1 MITADI
7 IFLIAMLIALALGA
21 FLGFGKVFCI
31 ILKGKLGFV
40 LALYIAYLLTNV
52 LYNIPFIHD
61 FGVSIVNGLTDNSN
75 FFTNIL
81 LFIRID
87 FIIIFLIVAVIC
99 VILKLIFAKTI
110 QAVFEMDNKVMKVIN
125 RVTGSL
131 TMFAYAFT
139 LTLIVFQII
148 YVANGG
154 VEGSYYQSLNGSFFR
169 LNELFANNPLAAFH
183 LF

>member
-1 MITADI
+1 MVTADV
-7 IFLIAMLIALALGA
+7 IFLIAMIIALALGA
-21 FLGFGKVFCI
+21 LLGFGKVFCF
-31 ILKGKLGFV
+31 ILKGKFGFV
-40 LALYIAYLLTNV
+40 LALYLAYLLTNV

-61 FGVSIVNGLTDNSN
+61 FGVSIVTSLTNNSN

-87 FIIIFLIVAVIC
+87 FIIIFLIVAVGC

-110 QAVFEMDNKVMKVIN
+110 QAIFEMDNKVMKIIN

-131 TMFAYAFT
+131 IMFVYAFT
-139 LTLIVFQII
+139 LMLTVFQVI
-148 YVANGG
+148 YTFNNGING
-154 VEGSYYQSLNGSFFR
+154 EYYQTLLGSVFKLNY
-169 LNELFANNPLAAFH
+169 LYADNPLAAFQ

>member
-21 FLGFGKVFCI
+21 LLGFGKVFVI

-40 LALYIAYLLTNV
+40 LALYVAYLLTNI

-61 FGVSIVNGLTDNSN
+61 FGVGIVNGLTDNSN

-87 FIIIFLIVAVIC
+87 FIIIFLIVAFIC
-99 VILKLIFAKTI
+99 ILLKIIFAKTI
-110 QAVFEMDNKVMKVIN
+110 QAFFEMDNKVMKIIN

-131 TMFAYAFT
+131 TMLLYAFT
-139 LTLIVFQII
+139 LMLIVFQII
-148 YVANGG
+148 YTFNDG
-154 VEGSYYQSLNGSFFR
+154 VNGSYFYSLKGSVFG
-169 LNELFANNPLAAFH
+169 LNLLYANNPLAAFH

>member
-7 IFLIAMLIALALGA
+7 IFLIAMLLALALGA
-21 FLGFGKVFCI
+21 LLGFGKVFVF

-40 LALYIAYLLTNV
+40 LALYIAYLLTNI

-61 FGVSIVNGLTDNSN
+61 FGVGIVTGLTDNNN

-87 FIIIFLIVAVIC
+87 FIIIFLIVAVGCI
-99 VILKLIFAKTI
+99 VLKLVFAKTI
-110 QAVFEMDNKVMKVIN
+110 QAVFEMDNKVMKIVN

-131 TMFAYAFT
+131 TMFLYAFT
-139 LTLIVFQII
+139 LMLIVFQTI
-148 YVANGG
+148 YTFNNGVDG
-154 VEGSYYQSLNGSFFR
+154 DYFKTLDGSVFGLQALYG
-169 LNELFANNPLAAFH
+169 NNPLAAFH